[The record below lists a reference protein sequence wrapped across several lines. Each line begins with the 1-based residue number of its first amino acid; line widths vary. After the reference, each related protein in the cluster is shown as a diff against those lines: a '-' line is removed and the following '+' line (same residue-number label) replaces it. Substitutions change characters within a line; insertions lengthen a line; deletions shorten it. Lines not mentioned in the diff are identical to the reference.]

1 MANNTGTFFNI
12 NDNDGIPLVG
22 VSTDGKVMINH
33 LYGNCLIGST
43 SVTGTAAQPLQ
54 VTGGAYVSGNL
65 GIGTTNPTTKL
76 SVVGDGNFTGVVT
89 ATSFTGSLTGT
100 ASTANN
106 VSSTININTS
116 GIITAS
122 SFTGSLV
129 GIASTATNALGL
141 SATASINT
149 SGIITASSFVGGLT
163 GTASTA
169 TTALGLSTTASIN
182 TSGIITATGGFSI
195 GIQSGGT
202 NIATGVITAINFVG
216 SGNTFSYNSTTKVVD
231 VTIFSGG
238 SSVSISTN
246 TTNQTQY
253 IPYVT
258 SFGSTTGFGATT
270 LLVYNPS
277 SGNLGIGTTNPTS
290 KLHVV
295 PTDTS
300 IAGLFSGTTSNDM
313 VRITQTGTGNAL
325 VVEDETNPNS
335 SPFVVKADGSVG
347 IGTTNPT
354 SKLEVEP
361 TSGQIGAWFSGNTIE
376 DMFRI
381 TQSGIGNALVIESV
395 DNDSSPFVVRADG
408 SVGIGTVNPTTKLD
422 VRGDLRV
429 NDGSLTVGPGVGL
442 SVYAAY
448 SRQLSPQVGT
458 AITSKAVNATAVR
471 KTDAAIYDYIW
482 DNYSV
487 YDADGDG
494 VVSYNDSLL
503 IIRYLFGKSDSD
515 LLDGINFPSNAT
527 RTTATSIRNHLGLHT
542 MGGTGKLDVDGSGVI
557 LALGDGLMIS
567 RVFTGGFTNPAD
579 DAPAKLIT
587 DAYFNVNSYGLVG
600 IGTVN
605 PTTKLDVVGDLRVV
619 PTSTSIAGLF
629 SGTTSNDMVRITQFG
644 SGAALRIEDETSPDS
659 TPFVITAT
667 GSVGIGTTNPT
678 TRISIAGTTGI
689 SFGDTN
695 IRLGDVSTGSSI
707 TSGLSNFFGGNNA
720 GQFTTTG
727 SYNNFLGNGA
737 GFNNGSGS
745 NNIFLG
751 QEAGF
756 TNQTG
761 SQNIVIGYN
770 QNTPILNGS
779 NQLVIGAGNTAWI
792 TGNSSYNVGF
802 GTTNPTAKVHIGAA
816 TTSAAGGAPLKI
828 GAGTTILTTPEV
840 GAIEYDGS
848 YLYQTPNS
856 TSGRAYV
863 PPVYSFRLTA
873 NGANIGATIADF
885 FATPS
890 SLSLEASSVYK
901 ITCFAYFTK
910 TTAGTATWTHTF
922 SSAPTIFTS
931 SLTYSPVTGIAN
943 GTQTNVLSYSGGQ
956 ATASMAH
963 AATASLTTGVNHFS
977 RFELIAVTSAATN
990 WRLRLTQSAGTATPL
1005 AGSFYT
1011 IEKVGPST
1019 GTFVA

>member
-1 MANNTGTFFNI
+1 MANNTGTFFNV

-43 SVTGTAAQPLQ
+43 SVTGTASQPLQ

-65 GIGTTNPTTKL
+65 GIGTTNPIVKL
-76 SVVGDGNFTGVVT
+76 QVQGDGRFTGVVT

-100 ASTANN
+100 ASTAND
-106 VSSTININTS
+106 VSSTININT
-116 GIITAS
+116 T
-122 SFTGSLV
+122 
-129 GIASTATNALGL
+129 
-141 SATASINT
+141 
-149 SGIITASSFVGGLT
+149 GIITASSFVGGLT

-231 VTIFSGG
+231 VTIFSGI

-270 LLVYNPS
+270 LLVYDPS
-277 SGNLGIGTTNPTS
+277 NSNLGI
-290 KLHVV
+290 
-295 PTDTS
+295 
-300 IAGLFSGTTSNDM
+300 
-313 VRITQTGTGNAL
+313 
-325 VVEDETNPNS
+325 
-335 SPFVVKADGSVG
+335 
-347 IGTTNPT
+347 
-354 SKLEVEP
+354 
-361 TSGQIGAWFSGNTIE
+361 
-376 DMFRI
+376 
-381 TQSGIGNALVIESV
+381 
-395 DNDSSPFVVRADG
+395 
-408 SVGIGTVNPTTKLD
+408 
-422 VRGDLRV
+422 
-429 NDGSLTVGPGVGL
+429 
-442 SVYAAY
+442 
-448 SRQLSPQVGT
+448 
-458 AITSKAVNATAVR
+458 
-471 KTDAAIYDYIW
+471 
-482 DNYSV
+482 
-487 YDADGDG
+487 
-494 VVSYNDSLL
+494 
-503 IIRYLFGKSDSD
+503 
-515 LLDGINFPSNAT
+515 
-527 RTTATSIRNHLGLHT
+527 
-542 MGGTGKLDVDGSGVI
+542 
-557 LALGDGLMIS
+557 
-567 RVFTGGFTNPAD
+567 
-579 DAPAKLIT
+579 
-587 DAYFNVNSYGLVG
+587 
-600 IGTVN
+600 
-605 PTTKLDVVGDLRVV
+605 
-619 PTSTSIAGLF
+619 
-629 SGTTSNDMVRITQFG
+629 
-644 SGAALRIEDETSPDS
+644 
-659 TPFVITAT
+659 
-667 GSVGIGTTNPT
+667 
-678 TRISIAGTTGI
+678 
-689 SFGDTN
+689 
-695 IRLGDVSTGSSI
+695 
-707 TSGLSNFFGGNNA
+707 
-720 GQFTTTG
+720 
-727 SYNNFLGNGA
+727 
-737 GFNNGSGS
+737 
-745 NNIFLG
+745 
-751 QEAGF
+751 
-756 TNQTG
+756 
-761 SQNIVIGYN
+761 
-770 QNTPILNGS
+770 
-779 NQLVIGAGNTAWI
+779 
-792 TGNSSYNVGF
+792 

-828 GAGTTILTTPEV
+828 GAGTTILTTPEA

-873 NGANIGATIADF
+873 NGSNIGATIADF

-977 RFELIAVTSAATN
+977 RFELIAVTNAATN
-990 WRLRLTQSAGTATPL
+990 WRLRLTQSAGTTTPL

-1011 IEKVGPST
+1011 IDKVGPST

>member
-1 MANNTGTFFNI
+1 MANNTGTFFNV

-43 SVTGTAAQPLQ
+43 SVTGTTSQPLQ

-65 GIGTTNPTTKL
+65 GIGTTQPTVKL
-76 SVVGDGNFTGVVT
+76 QVQGDGRFTGVVT

-106 VSSTININTS
+106 VSSTININTT

-122 SFTGSLV
+122 SFVGSLV

-270 LLVYNPS
+270 LLVYDPS
-277 SGNLGIGTTNPTS
+277 NSNLGI
-290 KLHVV
+290 
-295 PTDTS
+295 
-300 IAGLFSGTTSNDM
+300 
-313 VRITQTGTGNAL
+313 
-325 VVEDETNPNS
+325 
-335 SPFVVKADGSVG
+335 
-347 IGTTNPT
+347 
-354 SKLEVEP
+354 
-361 TSGQIGAWFSGNTIE
+361 
-376 DMFRI
+376 
-381 TQSGIGNALVIESV
+381 
-395 DNDSSPFVVRADG
+395 
-408 SVGIGTVNPTTKLD
+408 
-422 VRGDLRV
+422 
-429 NDGSLTVGPGVGL
+429 
-442 SVYAAY
+442 
-448 SRQLSPQVGT
+448 
-458 AITSKAVNATAVR
+458 
-471 KTDAAIYDYIW
+471 
-482 DNYSV
+482 
-487 YDADGDG
+487 
-494 VVSYNDSLL
+494 
-503 IIRYLFGKSDSD
+503 
-515 LLDGINFPSNAT
+515 
-527 RTTATSIRNHLGLHT
+527 
-542 MGGTGKLDVDGSGVI
+542 
-557 LALGDGLMIS
+557 
-567 RVFTGGFTNPAD
+567 
-579 DAPAKLIT
+579 
-587 DAYFNVNSYGLVG
+587 
-600 IGTVN
+600 
-605 PTTKLDVVGDLRVV
+605 
-619 PTSTSIAGLF
+619 
-629 SGTTSNDMVRITQFG
+629 
-644 SGAALRIEDETSPDS
+644 
-659 TPFVITAT
+659 
-667 GSVGIGTTNPT
+667 
-678 TRISIAGTTGI
+678 
-689 SFGDTN
+689 
-695 IRLGDVSTGSSI
+695 
-707 TSGLSNFFGGNNA
+707 
-720 GQFTTTG
+720 
-727 SYNNFLGNGA
+727 
-737 GFNNGSGS
+737 
-745 NNIFLG
+745 
-751 QEAGF
+751 
-756 TNQTG
+756 
-761 SQNIVIGYN
+761 
-770 QNTPILNGS
+770 
-779 NQLVIGAGNTAWI
+779 
-792 TGNSSYNVGF
+792 

-816 TTSAAGGAPLKI
+816 TTSNPGGAPLKI
-828 GAGTTILTTPEV
+828 GAGTTILATPEV

-910 TTAGTATWTHTF
+910 TTAGTAIWTHTF

-956 ATASMAH
+956 ATASMDH

-977 RFELIAVTSAATN
+977 RFELIAVTNAATN

-1005 AGSFYT
+1005 TGSFYT

>member
-76 SVVGDGNFTGVVT
+76 QVQGDGRFTGVVT
-89 ATSFTGSLTGT
+89 ASSFVGSLTGT

-149 SGIITASSFVGGLT
+149 SGIITAFSFVGGLT

-277 SGNLGIGTTNPTS
+277 NSNVGMGTTNPTS

-295 PTDTS
+295 PTSTS

-313 VRITQTGTGNAL
+313 VRITQFGSGAAL
-325 VVEDETNPNS
+325 RIEDETNPNS

-354 SKLEVEP
+354 SKLKVEP

-381 TQSGIGNALVIESV
+381 TQSGIGDALVIESV

-408 SVGIGTVNPTTKLD
+408 SVGIGTINPTTKLD

-429 NDGSLTVGPGVGL
+429 NDGNLTVGPGVGL

-527 RTTATSIRNHLGLHT
+527 RTTATSIRNHIGLHT

-567 RVFTGGFTNPAD
+567 RVFAGGFTNPAD
-579 DAPAKLIT
+579 NAPAKLIT
-587 DAYFNVNSYGLVG
+587 DAYFNVNSYGSVG
-600 IGTVN
+600 IGTLN
-605 PTTKLDVVGDLRVV
+605 ASAKLDVVGDLRVV

-644 SGAALRIEDETSPDS
+644 SGAALRIEDETNPDS

-667 GSVGIGTTNPT
+667 GSVGI
-678 TRISIAGTTGI
+678 
-689 SFGDTN
+689 
-695 IRLGDVSTGSSI
+695 
-707 TSGLSNFFGGNNA
+707 
-720 GQFTTTG
+720 
-727 SYNNFLGNGA
+727 
-737 GFNNGSGS
+737 
-745 NNIFLG
+745 
-751 QEAGF
+751 
-756 TNQTG
+756 
-761 SQNIVIGYN
+761 
-770 QNTPILNGS
+770 
-779 NQLVIGAGNTAWI
+779 
-792 TGNSSYNVGF
+792 

-856 TSGRAYV
+856 TSGRAHV

-977 RFELIAVTSAATN
+977 RFELIVVTSAATN

-1005 AGSFYT
+1005 ADSFYT